1 MRRIT
6 RSMVAFGATAI
17 CAAGIAVG
25 AQAGSGDKVLI
36 CHGTVSEP
44 NPWVLISVDESALAG
59 HFDGT
64 APGHGPN
71 NHPDFFPAAG
81 VTDCS
86 GGPGGGPE

>member
-6 RSMVAFGATAI
+6 RSMVGARRHGNL
-17 CAAGIAVG
+17 CGRDRGGGAGRERR
-25 AQAGSGDKVLI
+25 QVLI

-64 APGHGPN
+64 APGDGPN